1 MAVTFHEKAPAFHL
15 KNKRYLKKWVKQT
28 IEEEHYIPGDIN
40 FVFETDE
47 EVYQINLK
55 YLNHDWYTDVISF
68 DYNNKN
74 VINGD
79 IIISIERVKENAKK
93 YKVKNEEEVR
103 RVMIHGVLHLCG
115 YNDKTAGE
123 NENMRTLE
131 NKYLKVWEKI
141 RG

>member
-15 KNKRYLKKWVKQT
+15 KYKKYLKKWVKQS
-28 IEEEHYIPGDIN
+28 IVWEHYIPGDIN

-47 EVYQINLK
+47 EVYRINVK

-68 DYNNKN
+68 DYNEEN

-79 IIISIERVKENAKK
+79 IIISIERVRENSEKLNLN
-93 YKVKNEEEVR
+93 YEDELR

-115 YNDKTAGE
+115 YDDKSTME
-123 NENMRTLE
+123 RKNMRKLE

-141 RG
+141 RE